1 MAATQILTPCASTL
15 NHKFDLNPP
24 PPFRFALCGERQWQV
39 LLSSCLQHLGPFLIV
54 QGSYFPGE
62 YVKDDLI
69 RDQWEQFKM
78 PNVAILYTD
87 LHVRIT
93 ATIISYSFLP
103 FELVYGLLISAHQED
118 WLLVGLEMIHVLHQ
132 GEQGTD

>member
-1 MAATQILTPCASTL
+1 MSL
-15 NHKFDLNPP
+15 
-24 PPFRFALCGERQWQV
+24 ALIEKLHSEDSEV
-39 LLSSCLQHLGPFLIV
+39 
-54 QGSYFPGE
+54 
-62 YVKDDLI
+62 
-69 RDQWEQFKM
+69 
-78 PNVAILYTD
+78 YTD